1 MLSFKLLKISISKIQ
16 ERREIPNHFIAVI
29 AFSFGPCTFK
39 MCECIAVQ
47 VSCVFKDA
55 IIIRCG
61 SSTGLL
67 YKVQA
72 FDSHQTAYGCG
83 SRKKS
88 LNTLTHRYKLKIMLL
103 SLLWTCFLIFFFLN
117 CILGSASKHRC
128 PQKSLPWNLSDQVCQ
143 RDPSAT
149 WSIRGHGREVR
160 ECLVLNEV
168 SF

>member
-103 SLLWTCFLIFFFLN
+103 SLLWTCFLIFFLKLYLRICFKTQMPTKEPSMKSIGPGLST
-117 CILGSASKHRC
+117 GSQCH
-128 PQKSLPWNLSDQVCQ
+128 LIN
-143 RDPSAT
+143 
-149 WSIRGHGREVR
+149 
-160 ECLVLNEV
+160 
-168 SF
+168 